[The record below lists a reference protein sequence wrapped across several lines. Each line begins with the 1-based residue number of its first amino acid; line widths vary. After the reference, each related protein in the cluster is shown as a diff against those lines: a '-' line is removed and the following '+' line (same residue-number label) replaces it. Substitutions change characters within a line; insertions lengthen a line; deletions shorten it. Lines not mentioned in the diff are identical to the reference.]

1 MLTSEKRQPAVV
13 CRVCGGDASV
23 PLGCVVWGDTPL
35 CYGPACA
42 PAYLAALPRC
52 GEAEAALR
60 ARGGNPDDEAQL
72 GDAYRAFTR
81 RWLVTARAART
92 KVAPLPTHTLAAVRA
107 TAARTGS
114 DNGIPGGGQ

>member
-1 MLTSEKRQPAVV
+1 MSARACVV
-13 CRVCGGDASV
+13 CGRASE
-23 PLGCVVWGDTPL
+23 CVVWGDTAL

-81 RWLVTARAART
+81 RWVVTAKAARA
-92 KVAPLPTHTLAAVRA
+92 KAAIGTQAERG
-107 TAARTGS
+107 AA
-114 DNGIPGGGQ
+114 